1 MFVSKLELGTGDV
14 RGLSFAGERL
24 GGELLSKETGSLLPS
39 FLALNPTVGDVSEVF
54 SLVSS
59 TKVVDLQS
67 VLRSLFTLVSVTDP
81 PSGFEC
87 PNTSCFGSVFPS
99 DDDKL
104 DSEKVGEA
112 RPGRLE
118 FCQSL
123 LAFAVLLMALC
134 VLLPMESDD
143 GLFDKLNPNFCGGLL
158 RDFSVLAYIS
168 DRILDWENSNVCVT
182 VGLGVAPSLVAS
194 VVTLVSRMVKDKK
207 R

>member
-1 MFVSKLELGTGDV
+1 MTFV
-14 RGLSFAGERL
+14 GERL
-24 GGELLSKETGSLLPS
+24 GGELLSKETGSLFPS

-59 TKVVDLQS
+59 TRVVDLQS
-67 VLRSLFTLVSVTDP
+67 VLCSPFTLVSVKDP

-123 LAFAVLLMALC
+123 LALAVLLMALC

-143 GLFDKLNPNFCGGLL
+143 GLFDMLNPNFCGGLL
-158 RDFSVLAYIS
+158 RDFSVHAYIS
-168 DRILDWENSNVCVT
+168 DRILDWENSNV
-182 VGLGVAPSLVAS
+182 GLGIAPSLVAS
-194 VVTLVSRMVKDKK
+194 VVTLVSRMAKDKK